1 MSRKGEKEEAKCG
14 ANHPTSLRYA
24 VAGREH
30 RDSRE
35 KKIIVDRRATNED
48 RGEKNKP
55 RKTRKARK

>member
-24 VAGREH
+24 VAGRE
-30 RDSRE
+30 
-35 KKIIVDRRATNED
+35 KKIIVDRRAKNED